1 MAIVLTTSEVESD
14 HFEVALNDKVTRLK
28 DALGVHE
35 YLESHLEEDL
45 LFVGHSIPMGVAAD
59 IARRYRVERP
69 ALGILVMREY
79 IDSQSLAEALSA
91 GIRELV
97 PADDAN
103 ALLLAVKRSKTLTE
117 QISQRD
123 GNPNRPAFGKTVLV
137 FGAKGGC
144 GKTTIATNL
153 ALALAE
159 REETRVCIVD
169 LDLEFG
175 DVAIYLSLDPKA
187 TLSTA
192 MRMKGGLDRKAVES
206 LVTRYKPGLDAI
218 LAPTTPSEAEFITPE
233 LVVDLIQHLRQ
244 MYDYVILD
252 AAPSFTEITLRCFE
266 LADTYQ
272 LVTTLDVPSLKNL
285 KVAIDTL
292 DALGY
297 PRSKWNVVL
306 NRSNAKVGLTI
317 EDVED
322 LLGVEIRVQVPSSG
336 AVPAALNSGK
346 TMRESQPDHPV
357 SVSVAKLAATVTGE
371 QADFTPKKRGW
382 FPFNLKL
389 KR

>member
-1 MAIVLTTSEVESD
+1 MALVLTTAESESD
-14 HFEVALNDKVTRLK
+14 QFQAALSEKVIRVK
-28 DALGVHE
+28 DSQSVHE
-35 YLESHLEEDL
+35 YLEKNLDEDL
-45 LFVGHSIPMGVAAD
+45 LFVGHNIPIGVAAD

-69 ALGILVMREY
+69 ALGVLVMRDFIEVQTL
-79 IDSQSLAEALSA
+79 SEALAA

-97 PADDAN
+97 PTDDAN
-103 ALLLAVKRSKTLTE
+103 ALLLAVKRSKTLSEKIEEADTN
-117 QISQRD
+117 S
-123 GNPNRPAFGKTVLV
+123 PRPAAGKTILV

-153 ALALAE
+153 ALALASE
-159 REETRVCIVD
+159 AKSKVCIVD

-175 DVAIYLSLDPKA
+175 DVAIYLSLNPKV

-192 MRMKGGLDRKAVES
+192 MKMQGGLDRKAVES
-206 LVTRYKPGLDAI
+206 LVTNYKPGIDAI
-218 LAPTTPSEAEFITPE
+218 LAPTKPSEAEFITPE
-233 LVVDLIQHLRQ
+233 LVVDLIQHLHQ

-252 AAPSFTEITLRCFE
+252 AAPSFTEVTLRCFE
-266 LADTYQ
+266 LADVYE

-306 NRSNAKVGLTI
+306 NRSNSRVGLGSK
-317 EDVED
+317 DVED
-322 LLGVEIRVQVPSSG
+322 LLGVQIKAEVPSSG

-346 TMRESQPDHPV
+346 TMWESQPDHPV
-357 SVSVAKLAATVTGE
+357 SLAIAQLARTITGEKVAKAA
-371 QADFTPKKRGW
+371 KKRNW
-382 FPFNLKL
+382 FARNK
-389 KR
+389 KK